1 MTDSE
6 GALNILVVEDHIGD
20 YILIEDYLSEEH
32 LQINLTRA
40 TTFKEAKD
48 NLSVN
53 HNFKVVLLDLSLPD
67 VESNEDLVTGMVA
80 LAPNTPII
88 VLTGFSN
95 KQFGVKT
102 LSLGISDY
110 LLKDDL
116 NSTQLAKSI
125 FYSIERKNNDFK
137 LGESERKYKA
147 LFDSSPL
154 PMWVLDKHTLEFL
167 NVNDAA
173 IDLYEYSKEEFLGMN
188 VRDLWTKDI
197 RKEIEFTWKENYHE
211 NFGIT
216 VKHLKKNGELL
227 HMEIKSNPIDFDG
240 REARVT
246 QAKDIT
252 AQLDAEQAL
261 KHSEKRFKALV
272 QDASDLIMIM
282 DFSGELSY
290 VSPSSSQMTGISDAE
305 MIKNNFFHYIHKND
319 VKSVKSHLLKLKDN
333 KRIQIPSYRIK
344 TSDKKWRYIETIIT
358 NLNDDS
364 SVKGLVANS
373 RDITEFITQEKKLI
387 HSLKRYDIVAKATSD
402 TITDYDVV
410 NDKMYY
416 NEGIESVFGYSKS
429 EIENT
434 GSWWNEKLH
443 PEDRE
448 RVKRYSQQVQKL
460 TSGYIHIE
468 YRFRCADG
476 SYRYILDRS
485 YLVTD
490 ESGNKLRIIGAMQDI
505 TEIQNYIQ
513 TIEDHNSR
521 LKDIAWTQS
530 HVVRAPLARIMGLID
545 LIQSYPNIDEQ
556 AQLLEHINTSA
567 RELDDIIRNITRKTE
582 DVTLNPKEC

>member
-1 MTDSE
+1 MTYNT
-6 GALNILVVEDHIGD
+6 GVLNILVVEDHIGD
-20 YILIEDYLSEEH
+20 YILIEEYLSEEH
-32 LQINLTRA
+32 LKINLTRA

-48 NLSVN
+48 NLVLD
-53 HNFKVVLLDLSLPD
+53 HNFKVILLDLSLPD
-67 VESNEDLVTGMVA
+67 VEDSEALVTKMVA
-80 LAPNTPII
+80 LAPDTPII
-88 VLTGFSN
+88 VLTGFAN

-116 NSTQLAKSI
+116 NSSQLAKSI
-125 FYSIERKNNDFK
+125 FYSIERKNIDFK
-137 LGESERKYKA
+137 LNESERKYKA
-147 LFDSSPL
+147 LFDFSPL

-173 IDLYEYSKEEFLGMN
+173 VALYGYTKEEFLAMN
-188 VRDLWTKDI
+188 VRDLWTQDI
-197 RKEIEFTWKENYHE
+197 QEEIETTWQKNYHDK
-211 NFGIT
+211 FGVT
-216 VKHLKKNGELL
+216 VKHHKKNGELV

-252 AQLDAEQAL
+252 GQLDAEQAL
-261 KHSEKRFKALV
+261 KCSEKRFRALV
-272 QDASDLIMIM
+272 QDASDLMMIM
-282 DFSGELSY
+282 DFNGILSY
-290 VSPSSSQMTGISDAE
+290 VSPSSLQMTGISDLD
-305 MIKNNFFHYIHKND
+305 MIQNNFFHYIHED
-319 VKSVKSHLLKLKDN
+319 DIDSVKESLLKLKEN

-344 TSDKKWRYIETIIT
+344 TANNKWRYIETIVT

-364 SVKGLVANS
+364 SVNGLVANS
-373 RDITEFITQEKKLI
+373 RDITEFIKQEKKLI
-387 HSLKRYDIVAKATSD
+387 HSLKRYDTVAKATSD
-402 TITDYDVV
+402 TITDYDVL

-429 EIENT
+429 DIVNT
-434 GSWWNEKLH
+434 GLWWKDKLH
-443 PEDRE
+443 PEDKE
-448 RVKRYSQQVQKL
+448 RVQRYSKQVQKL
-460 TSGYIHIE
+460 RSGHINIE

-476 SYRYILDRS
+476 SYKYILDRS
-485 YLVTD
+485 YLITD
-490 ESGNKLRIIGAMQDI
+490 EKGNTIRIIGAMQDI

-530 HVVRAPLARIMGLID
+530 HVVRAPLARIMGLVD

-556 AQLLEHINTSA
+556 SQLLEHINTSA
-567 RELDDIIRNITRKTE
+567 KELDSIIRKITSKTE
-582 DVTLNPKEC
+582 DVTLNPR